1 MSNIYLK
8 VTIEKKRRSQNFDF
22 LSLRNLSPVH
32 VLGSSNSRRYH
43 WILTSCCNL
52 KSRSLIANCV
62 PLFYYFNFEQNY
74 DILKSKSLSILLN
87 KTINFNKNEGE
98 LKMGNPKYSFWE
110 MNLVLQLIYE
120 SQIKSKTA
128 MSWSSGKIKG
138 GIFCIVYFVRWKFL
152 FYLNV

>member
-1 MSNIYLK
+1 MRKKDVLK
-8 VTIEKKRRSQNFDF
+8 IFDF
-22 LSLRNLSPVH
+22 LSLKNLSPVH
-32 VLGSSNSRRYH
+32 FLGSFNSRRYH

-52 KSRSLIANCV
+52 KSRSLVANCV

-74 DILKSKSLSILLN
+74 DSLKSKSLSILLN
-87 KTINFNKNEGE
+87 TTINFNKNEGE
-98 LKMGNPKYSFWE
+98 LKMGNPTYSFRE

-128 MSWSSGKIKG
+128 MSWSSRKIKG
-138 GIFCIVYFVRWKFL
+138 GIFCIVYFVRRKFL